1 MICYNFRGDKMKKI
15 CWITTGGTIASI
27 ESKDGYVAANK
38 GKILYDLLGNM
49 TAQYDIEIYDLF
61 TMDSSNIQPEEWKDI
76 ASCINERIDKYD
88 GFVITH
94 GTDTMA
100 YTSSCLSFM
109 LLNIKKPVVLTGS
122 QLPLIHP
129 LSDGLENMRLALAIA
144 SSDCHGVFVAFNRKV
159 ILGTRA
165 VKVRTTGFHAF
176 ESVNFP
182 YVATVNS
189 LGLDLHKEYLV
200 NNNEPYQYNDS
211 LCTDVFLL
219 KLIPGMNPN
228 IFDMLIKLKIKGVI
242 IEAFGIGGL
251 SYIRRD
257 FTKKIVDL
265 LDAGISVVVC
275 SQCLYERSDF
285 SIYEVGKKA
294 LEHGVIEAYDMTSEA
309 CVTKLMWI
317 LGQINDVAKIK
328 EMFMHN
334 YANEIKE
341 NIKLK

>member
-1 MICYNFRGDKMKKI
+1 MKKI
-15 CWITTGGTIASI
+15 CWITTGGTIASVK
-27 ESKDGYVAANK
+27 SADGYVAANK
-38 GKILYDLLGNM
+38 GEVLYDLLGTM
-49 TAQYDIEIYDLF
+49 TKQYEIEVCDLF

-76 ASCINERIDKYD
+76 AACVNERLAAYD

-100 YTSSCLSFM
+100 YTASCLSFM
-109 LLNIKKPVVLTGS
+109 LLNVHKPVVLTGS

-129 LSDGLENMRLALAIA
+129 LSDGLENMRLALAMA
-144 SSDCHGVFVAFNRKV
+144 SSDCPGVFVAFNRKI

-182 YVATVNS
+182 YIATVNS
-189 LGLDLHKEYLV
+189 LGLDLHPEYLPTKG
-200 NNNEPYQYNDS
+200 EPYIYNDS
-211 LCTDVFLL
+211 LCTEVFLL
-219 KLIPGMNPN
+219 KLIPGMNPK
-228 IFDMLIKLKIKGVI
+228 IFDMLIKLDIKGVV

-257 FTKKIVDL
+257 FTQRIVDL

-285 SIYEVGKKA
+285 SVYEVGKKA
-294 LEHGVIEAYDMTSEA
+294 LEHGVIEAYDMTSET

-317 LGQINDVAKIK
+317 LGQTNDPQKIRELFK
-328 EMFMHN
+328 HN
-334 YANEIKE
+334 FANEIKQ
-341 NIKLK
+341 IKKQ

>member
-1 MICYNFRGDKMKKI
+1 MLLFSVVITLKKI

-27 ESKDGYVAANK
+27 ESANGYIAANK

-49 TAQYDIEIYDLF
+49 TKQYNIEIFDLF
-61 TMDSSNIQPEEWKDI
+61 TMDSSNIQPEEWK
-76 ASCINERIDKYD
+76 AMARCINDKINDYD

-100 YTSSCLSFM
+100 YSSSCLSFM

-122 QLPLIHP
+122 QLPLTHP

-144 SSDCHGVFVAFNRKV
+144 GSDCQGIFVAFNRKV

-189 LGLDLHKEYLV
+189 LGLDLHKESLV
-200 NNNEPYQYNDS
+200 KNDNNYQYNDS

-219 KLIPGMNPN
+219 KLIPGMNPD
-228 IFDMLIKLKIKGVI
+228 IFNMLIKLKIKGVV

-251 SYIRRD
+251 SFIRRD
-257 FTKKIVDL
+257 FTKKIVEL
-265 LDAGISVVVC
+265 LDANISVVVC

-285 SIYEVGKKA
+285 SVYEVGKKA

-317 LGQINDVAKIK
+317 LGQTNDQQKVR
-328 EMFMHN
+328 EMFLHN
-334 YANEIKE
+334 YANEINNSIRK
-341 NIKLK
+341 K

>member
-1 MICYNFRGDKMKKI
+1 MKMKKI
-15 CWITTGGTIASI
+15 CWITTGGTIASVNSA
-27 ESKDGYVAANK
+27 EGYVAANK
-38 GKILYDLLGNM
+38 GEVLYDLLGNM
-49 TAQYDIEIYDLF
+49 TKQYDIEVYDLF

-76 ASCINERIDKYD
+76 AACVDERLDRYD

-129 LSDGLENMRLALAIA
+129 LSDGLENMRLALAMA
-144 SSDCHGVFVAFNRKV
+144 SSECHGVFVAFNRKV

-182 YVATVNS
+182 YIATVNS
-189 LGLDLHKEYLV
+189 LGLDLHKEYLP
-200 NNNEPYQYNDS
+200 NGDALYQYNDS

-219 KLIPGMNPN
+219 KLIPGMNPK
-228 IFDMLIKLKIKGVI
+228 IFEMLIKLNIQGVV

-257 FTKKIVDL
+257 FTQRIVEL

-285 SIYEVGKKA
+285 SVYEVGKKA

-317 LGQINDVAKIK
+317 LGQTKDPQKIK
-328 EMFMHN
+328 ELFAKN
-334 YANEIKE
+334 YANEIKKI
-341 NIKLK
+341 IKK